1 MKKRDLFIVFVL
13 LSATVANV
21 CNGLFGSSARKCER
35 ILEDSKKSF
44 DNQYSLLLSQ
54 VASNACMIAQY
65 QAEVLSSPRGTIVSD
80 GVHSSASAPQE
91 KYPET
96 RVLLRDYRYF
106 EVGNEVGIEYGGIA
120 YYVGDWFGDGQI
132 IRITPQNVFLHNG
145 TIYYCKPQAVH
156 TVSQYVASQ
165 GAPPVAFNG
174 LGVQK

>member
-1 MKKRDLFIVFVL
+1 MKKRDIFFLVVL
-13 LSATVANV
+13 LFATIANV

-35 ILEDSKKSF
+35 ILEESRKSF
-44 DNQYSLLLSQ
+44 DSQYSLLLSQ

-65 QAEVLSSPRGTIVSD
+65 QAEVLSAPRGISAD
-80 GVHSSASAPQE
+80 GVSSVSNKE
-91 KYPET
+91 PET

-106 EVGNEVGIEYGGIA
+106 EVGNEVGIDYGGTA

-145 TIYYCKPQAVH
+145 TIYYCKPQAAR
-156 TVSQYVASQ
+156 TVAQVVASQ

-174 LGVQK
+174 LGVHK